1 MLGFWVQGQVLRVGL
16 RIKDS
21 GFRIQGSGFRIQV
34 FKGSGFS
41 VQRIHISVY
50 VRTRGVLRFRVQ
62 DSYKRVPQGF

>member
-50 VRTRGVLRFRVQ
+50 VLV
-62 DSYKRVPQGF
+62 GF